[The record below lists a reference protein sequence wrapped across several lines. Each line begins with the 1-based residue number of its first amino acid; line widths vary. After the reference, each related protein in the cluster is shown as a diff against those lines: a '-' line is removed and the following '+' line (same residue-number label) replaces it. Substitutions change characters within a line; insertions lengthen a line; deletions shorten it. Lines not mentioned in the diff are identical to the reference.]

1 MPDLT
6 QENYELRQKLELAQA
21 MERTYLEE
29 IESLRES
36 VRTLQVEQ
44 SETITRPDPSSQTC
58 RAEYEERLEHA
69 AEQLASLTVEL
80 RSSKEREAQLCEKL
94 SVAECRLEA
103 ISSEASLS
111 TMEPNQPDPVV
122 LLEEI
127 ARLNEELD
135 TLKTD
140 HRIERSKLERNLAEL
155 EEEKVS
161 LQSDVCELNRHLKES
176 RDELSDVRAQLE
188 AIELQQAY
196 EASNTRG
203 NSAFSELEDR
213 RIRAEELLEDRR
225 IRAEELVKKQ
235 RNVIDD
241 LRAQLVSVQAE
252 SNKKL
257 DHHYSSTLSAMP
269 PFCDDTSG
277 YFSLSLKEEEL
288 RKLETRFRERD
299 TQFTD
304 NLVAERRRL
313 MDENRTLQIQLQQF
327 EELQVDNERRAS
339 TVSKAFNLRDSG
351 QESLVNALERRI
363 ALLQRRLTE
372 KTTLV
377 DGLRD
382 RMLKAHYM
390 RRQIQTE
397 LWNQMDITNRLSEQ
411 LQKSQKQ
418 WLAQRAPLEPVSQS
432 NEREALDVSSE
443 GKSKGDILVQTA
455 TNLRDEL
462 SHQGRPDTENAGPS
476 VWPSDT
482 LISEPQDKDPQPQTK
497 QSKTNVVHLGNLRN
511 TQTKDTDTP
520 PDCKP
525 S

>member
-1 MPDLT
+1 MEDLT
-6 QENYELRQKLELAQA
+6 QENHELRQKLELAQA

-29 IESLRES
+29 IELLRES

-44 SETITRPDPSSQTC
+44 SETVTRPDPSSQTC

-69 AEQLASLTVEL
+69 AERLASLTAEL
-80 RSSKEREAQLCEKL
+80 RLSKKREAQLYEKL

-111 TMEPNQPDPVV
+111 TIEPNQPDPVV
-122 LLEEI
+122 LIEEI

-140 HRIERSKLERNLAEL
+140 HRIERSKLERNVAEL

-188 AIELQQAY
+188 AMELQRAY

-213 RIRAEELLEDRR
+213 RIRAEEL
-225 IRAEELVKKQ
+225 VKKQ
-235 RNVIDD
+235 RNVIND

-252 SNKKL
+252 SNRKL
-257 DHHYSSTLSAMP
+257 
-269 PFCDDTSG
+269 
-277 YFSLSLKEEEL
+277 EEEL

-299 TQFTD
+299 TQFTE

-363 ALLQRRLTE
+363 ALLQKRLTE

-382 RMLKAHYM
+382 RVLKAHYM

-418 WLAQRAPLEPVSQS
+418 CLAQKTPLEPVDQS
-432 NEREALDVSSE
+432 NERQAPDESSE
-443 GKSKGDILVQTA
+443 GGPKGDILVETA
-455 TNLRDEL
+455 TNLKDEL
-462 SHQGRPDTENAGPS
+462 SHQLRSDTENASPS

-482 LISEPQDKDPQPQTK
+482 HISQPQDKHPQPQTK